1 MESDAAGSDVI
12 SSSTLSKWS
21 SGAGTAC
28 LPKFVYWDHRTIF
41 VAAEERNC
49 SAPAY
54 KLAIRGS
61 LVVFL
66 NSPHLQQECAENRGD
81 KTNQEEVLNA

>member
-66 NSPHLQQECAENRGD
+66 NSPHLQQECER
-81 KTNQEEVLNA
+81 TEVTKPTKKRF